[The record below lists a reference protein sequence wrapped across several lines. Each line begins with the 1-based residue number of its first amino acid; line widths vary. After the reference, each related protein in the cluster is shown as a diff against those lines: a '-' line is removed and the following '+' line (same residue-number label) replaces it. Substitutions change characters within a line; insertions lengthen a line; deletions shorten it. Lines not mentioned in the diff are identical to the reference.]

1 MVKPSRPKTVTR
13 VFGPHYARIYDA
25 IYSEKDYDRECRV
38 LGNLF
43 QKYARIPVRKIL
55 DLGCGTGSHALCLA
69 REGYEVVGVDLSS
82 SMLRIARSKARRAGV
97 AVRFHHADVQRVRLR
112 ETFDAVLLMFAVLSY
127 QTTEAAVL
135 RVLRTARRHLHPAAI
150 MIFDAWYGPAVLAQR
165 PERRGRT
172 ITAPGGPLIRT
183 VSGALDHRHRL
194 CVVNVSV
201 RSLRGRRSP
210 REFGE
215 RHVMRYFFRSE
226 LRRLLAASGLSLLR
240 LGAVQNVNEGPDTT
254 TWSVLGIAG
263 AAPPKTILR
272 RRQ

>member
-1 MVKPSRPKTVTR
+1 MVKRLRPKPVAR
-13 VFGPHYARIYDA
+13 VFGPNYARIYDA
-25 IYSEKDYDRECRV
+25 IYSAKDYGRECKL

-43 QKYARIPVRKIL
+43 QAYARGPVRKIL
-55 DLGCGTGSHALCLA
+55 DLGCGTGNHALCLA

-82 SMLRIARSKARRAGV
+82 SMLRIARSKAHRAGV
-97 AVRFHHADVQRVRLR
+97 PVRFHHADVQRVRLR

-135 RVLRTARRHLHPAAI
+135 RVLRTAHRHLHPAGI

-165 PERRGRT
+165 PERRVQT

-183 VSGALDHRHRL
+183 ASGALDHRRRL
-194 CVVNVSV
+194 CKVDVSV
-201 RSLRGRRSP
+201 RPLQGQRSP

-240 LGAVQNVNEGPDTT
+240 LGAVQNVNEDPDTT
-254 TWSVLGIAG
+254 TWSVLGIA
-263 AAPPKTILR
+263 AVAPPK
-272 RRQ
+272 